1 MEGWDDPDEEV
12 EAPTAS
18 TCCSATTSE
27 PPPTDCIEEWW
38 WCCERALEDWN
49 GPEEVLAPVSSISAG
64 STALMFMLTDCTDSL
79 VDGDDSSASA
89 CAAASARAILAGDH
103 DLAIVHSIG
112 FTLLVELRLTRK
124 SLPSAGFLRQP
135 KSSQVKNYYTRNR
148 LVWV

>member
-1 MEGWDDPDEEV
+1 VGCEGCVEDRNDLDEEV
-12 EAPTAS
+12 F
-18 TCCSATTSE
+18 
-27 PPPTDCIEEWW
+27 
-38 WCCERALEDWN
+38 
-49 GPEEVLAPVSSISAG
+49 APVASMGAG

-89 CAAASARAILAGDH
+89 CAASSARAILAGDH